1 MAPKTPEI
9 NVTPSKVPINSCGS
23 INSFLPILKMP
34 EISFINLQ
42 YGNYEKEI
50 EDLNTKEKL
59 KIMNYPNIDLFNDF
73 ENLAALLVNLDL
85 FITISSS
92 TAHLAGGLGVPTW
105 LIKPKNN
112 ASFHYWFQP
121 NDKTP
126 WYPSIT
132 LFSQTKGC
140 KDTIKKIKNKISEK
154 FDFKN

>member
-1 MAPKTPEI
+1 
-9 NVTPSKVPINSCGS
+9 
-23 INSFLPILKMP
+23 MP
-34 EISFINLQ
+34 
-42 YGNYEKEI
+42 
-50 EDLNTKEKL
+50 TR
-59 KIMNYPNIDLFNDF
+59 
-73 ENLAALLVNLDL
+73 
-85 FITISSS
+85 
-92 TAHLAGGLGVPTW
+92 

-112 ASFHYWFQP
+112 ASYHYWIQP

>member
-1 MAPKTPEI
+1 MQK
-9 NVTPSKVPINSCGS
+9 SLS
-23 INSFLPILKMP
+23 IVFFL
-34 EISFINLQ
+34 
-42 YGNYEKEI
+42 
-50 EDLNTKEKL
+50 
-59 KIMNYPNIDLFNDF
+59 LFNDF